1 MIASFL
7 IREGNLPLFISN
19 MCVFPLHPG
28 SWSLAATSLL
38 VHFDLEFGKGYMHIV
53 CTSLGT
59 VSCKMYPLTVAVCTP
74 VTRCFA

>member
-1 MIASFL
+1 
-7 IREGNLPLFISN
+7 

-53 CTSLGT
+53 LCLVRHVLLFPPISRPP
-59 VSCKMYPLTVAVCTP
+59 KPLVWKAEATDY
-74 VTRCFA
+74 